1 MAAEDFTA
9 FLARMAAPEGFTTQE
24 FLKDLG
30 EALLLDGALQSHE
43 WTVANPSRVQRS
55 FLRGKLGREIDL
67 KFTPELHFHPDN
79 SFDTAS
85 HVDAL
90 LNRPQ
95 VKQDLKG
102 GPDPDRD

>member
-30 EALLLDGALQSHE
+30 EALLLDGALQSHK

-55 FLRGKLGREIDL
+55 FLRGKLDDL
-67 KFTPELHFHPDN
+67 QG
-79 SFDTAS
+79 FDWSQFPAG
-85 HVDAL
+85 HVFV
-90 LNRPQ
+90 NRI
-95 VKQDLKG
+95 VW
-102 GPDPDRD
+102 